1 MKLKNIVIVVKDIES
16 SKQFYKELFGLDV
29 ILDQEGNAILT
40 EGLVLQESKVWEET
54 LGQKVVWKNHASE
67 LYFEETDLELFLEKL
82 QKYEGKIVFLGDGV
96 PVFREDLTE
105 RILKDR
111 EIWFAPAQM
120 NRQRAASVGSL
131 ALWYYEAG
139 KVETAAEHQPD
150 YLRVS
155 QAERERKERLGHDSV
170 SM

>member
-1 MKLKNIVIVVKDIES
+1 MKLKNILIVVKDIES

-82 QKYEGKIVFLGDGV
+82 RKYE
-96 PVFREDLTE
+96 
-105 RILKDR
+105 R
-111 EIWFAPAQM
+111 EIQILSWPEATEGARRAVRFYDPNGNMIEVGEAIW
-120 NRQRAASVGSL
+120 QRL
-131 ALWYYEAG
+131 
-139 KVETAAEHQPD
+139 
-150 YLRVS
+150 
-155 QAERERKERLGHDSV
+155 
-170 SM
+170 

>member
-29 ILDQEGNAILT
+29 ILDQEGNEILT

-82 QKYEGKIVFLGDGV
+82 QQYEQKIQYVYLPEEGESKKRAVRLYDLDGNMIEV
-96 PVFREDLTE
+96 GEVS
-105 RILKDR
+105 
-111 EIWFAPAQM
+111 W
-120 NRQRAASVGSL
+120 QRV
-131 ALWYYEAG
+131 
-139 KVETAAEHQPD
+139 
-150 YLRVS
+150 
-155 QAERERKERLGHDSV
+155 
-170 SM
+170 

>member
-82 QKYEGKIVFLGDGV
+82 RKYE
-96 PVFREDLTE
+96 RELQILSWPEATE
-105 RILKDR
+105 GARRAVRFYDPNGNMI
-111 EIWFAPAQM
+111 EVGEAIW
-120 NRQRAASVGSL
+120 QRL
-131 ALWYYEAG
+131 
-139 KVETAAEHQPD
+139 
-150 YLRVS
+150 
-155 QAERERKERLGHDSV
+155 
-170 SM
+170 

>member
-82 QKYEGKIVFLGDGV
+82 QKYE
-96 PVFREDLTE
+96 
-105 RILKDR
+105 R
-111 EIWFAPAQM
+111 EIKILSLPEAVEGARRAVRLYDPDGNMIEVGEVSW
-120 NRQRAASVGSL
+120 QRV
-131 ALWYYEAG
+131 
-139 KVETAAEHQPD
+139 
-150 YLRVS
+150 
-155 QAERERKERLGHDSV
+155 
-170 SM
+170 

>member
-67 LYFEETDLELFLEKL
+67 LYFEETDLALFLEKL
-82 QKYEGKIVFLGDGV
+82 QKYE
-96 PVFREDLTE
+96 
-105 RILKDR
+105 R
-111 EIWFAPAQM
+111 EIKIL
-120 NRQRAASVGSL
+120 SL
-131 ALWYYEAG
+131 PE
-139 KVETAAEHQPD
+139 AAEGARREVRLYDPD
-150 YLRVS
+150 GNMIEVGEA
-155 QAERERKERLGHDSV
+155 QGRL
-170 SM
+170 

>member
-82 QKYEGKIVFLGDGV
+82 QKYE
-96 PVFREDLTE
+96 
-105 RILKDR
+105 R
-111 EIWFAPAQM
+111 EIKIH
-120 NRQRAASVGSL
+120 SL
-131 ALWYYEAG
+131 PE
-139 KVETAAEHQPD
+139 AAEGARRAVRLYDPD
-150 YLRVS
+150 GNMIEVGEA
-155 QAERERKERLGHDSV
+155 QGRL
-170 SM
+170 

>member
-1 MKLKNIVIVVKDIES
+1 MKLKNIVIVVKDIER

-82 QKYEGKIVFLGDGV
+82 QKYE
-96 PVFREDLTE
+96 
-105 RILKDR
+105 R
-111 EIWFAPAQM
+111 EIKIL
-120 NRQRAASVGSL
+120 SL
-131 ALWYYEAG
+131 PE
-139 KVETAAEHQPD
+139 AAEGARRAVRLYDPD
-150 YLRVS
+150 GNMIEVGEA
-155 QAERERKERLGHDSV
+155 QGRL
-170 SM
+170 

>member
-1 MKLKNIVIVVKDIES
+1 MKLKNIAIVVKDIES

-82 QKYEGKIVFLGDGV
+82 QQYEQKIQYVYLPEEGESKKRAVRLYDLDGNMIEV
-96 PVFREDLTE
+96 GEVS
-105 RILKDR
+105 
-111 EIWFAPAQM
+111 W
-120 NRQRAASVGSL
+120 QRV
-131 ALWYYEAG
+131 
-139 KVETAAEHQPD
+139 
-150 YLRVS
+150 
-155 QAERERKERLGHDSV
+155 
-170 SM
+170 

>member
-82 QKYEGKIVFLGDGV
+82 QKYE
-96 PVFREDLTE
+96 
-105 RILKDR
+105 R
-111 EIWFAPAQM
+111 EIQILSWP
-120 NRQRAASVGSL
+120 
-131 ALWYYEAG
+131 E
-139 KVETAAEHQPD
+139 AAEGARRAVRLYDPD
-150 YLRVS
+150 GNMIEVGEA
-155 QAERERKERLGHDSV
+155 QGRLEWWSDSV
-170 SM
+170 VGNVL

>member
-1 MKLKNIVIVVKDIES
+1 MKLKIIVIVVKDVER

-82 QKYEGKIVFLGDGV
+82 QKYE
-96 PVFREDLTE
+96 
-105 RILKDR
+105 R
-111 EIWFAPAQM
+111 EIKILSLPEAVEGARRAVRLYDPDGNMIEVGEAQ
-120 NRQRAASVGSL
+120 G
-131 ALWYYEAG
+131 
-139 KVETAAEHQPD
+139 
-150 YLRVS
+150 
-155 QAERERKERLGHDSV
+155 RL
-170 SM
+170 

>member
-82 QKYEGKIVFLGDGV
+82 QQYEQKIQYVYLPGEGESKKRAVRLYDLDGNMIEV
-96 PVFREDLTE
+96 GEVS
-105 RILKDR
+105 
-111 EIWFAPAQM
+111 W
-120 NRQRAASVGSL
+120 QRV
-131 ALWYYEAG
+131 
-139 KVETAAEHQPD
+139 
-150 YLRVS
+150 
-155 QAERERKERLGHDSV
+155 
-170 SM
+170 

>member
-1 MKLKNIVIVVKDIES
+1 MKLKNIVIVVKDVER

-82 QKYEGKIVFLGDGV
+82 QKYE
-96 PVFREDLTE
+96 
-105 RILKDR
+105 R
-111 EIWFAPAQM
+111 EIKIL
-120 NRQRAASVGSL
+120 SL
-131 ALWYYEAG
+131 PE
-139 KVETAAEHQPD
+139 AAEGARRAVRLYDPD
-150 YLRVS
+150 GNMIEVGEVSWQRV
-155 QAERERKERLGHDSV
+155 
-170 SM
+170 

>member
-1 MKLKNIVIVVKDIES
+1 MKLKNILIVVKDIES

-82 QKYEGKIVFLGDGV
+82 QKYE
-96 PVFREDLTE
+96 
-105 RILKDR
+105 R
-111 EIWFAPAQM
+111 EIQILSWP
-120 NRQRAASVGSL
+120 
-131 ALWYYEAG
+131 E
-139 KVETAAEHQPD
+139 AAEGARRAVRLYDPD
-150 YLRVS
+150 GNMIEVGEA
-155 QAERERKERLGHDSV
+155 QGRL
-170 SM
+170 

>member
-82 QKYEGKIVFLGDGV
+82 QKYE
-96 PVFREDLTE
+96 
-105 RILKDR
+105 R
-111 EIWFAPAQM
+111 EIPILSWPEVTEGARRAVRRYDPDGNMIEVGEAQ
-120 NRQRAASVGSL
+120 G
-131 ALWYYEAG
+131 
-139 KVETAAEHQPD
+139 
-150 YLRVS
+150 
-155 QAERERKERLGHDSV
+155 RL
-170 SM
+170 

>member
-82 QKYEGKIVFLGDGV
+82 QKYE
-96 PVFREDLTE
+96 
-105 RILKDR
+105 R
-111 EIWFAPAQM
+111 EIQILSWP
-120 NRQRAASVGSL
+120 
-131 ALWYYEAG
+131 E
-139 KVETAAEHQPD
+139 AAEGARRAVRLYDPD
-150 YLRVS
+150 GNMIEVGEA
-155 QAERERKERLGHDSV
+155 QGRL
-170 SM
+170 